1 MGRLVA
7 DGTSRSHAIPAPES
21 TGTVDVAGGRIWYR
35 SNGDRHKDKT
45 AVIAVHGGPGVPH
58 DYLLPLTALSWE
70 RRVILYDQLDVGK
83 SDKPGDPKNW
93 TVERFVSE
101 IDALRKTL
109 GLETIHLFGNS
120 WGGTIAAEYA
130 IGRPQGLSSLTLS
143 GPLLSTSRW
152 IADNDDYIRALSH
165 EAQEALARSGGR
177 GADHDPKVAM
187 AVAEYNRRHLC
198 RIDPWPDF
206 LENAMNGTNTTVYN
220 TMWGPTEFI
229 CTGTLQRYDC
239 TSRLSH
245 IQAPTLV
252 ICGQYDESA
261 PSSCHE
267 FSKLIPGA
275 QLGVIPNASHLP
287 FIERPDPF
295 MVILRTFLKECE

>member
-1 MGRLVA
+1 VA
-7 DGTSRSHAIPAPES
+7 EGTSRTHAIPAPES

-35 SNGDRHKDKT
+35 SNGDRHTDKPPL
-45 AVIAVHGGPGVPH
+45 VCVHGGPGVPH
-58 DYLLPLTALSWE
+58 NYLLPLTALSGE

-93 TVERFVSE
+93 TVARFVAE
-101 IDALRKTL
+101 IDALRKAL
-109 GLETIHLFGNS
+109 NLEEVHLFGNS

-130 IGRPQGLSSLTLS
+130 ISRPQGLKSLTLS
-143 GPLLSTSRW
+143 GPLLSTARW
-152 IADNDDYIRALSH
+152 IADNDDYIRALSP
-165 EAQEALARSGGR
+165 EAQDALALSGGR

-198 RIDPWPDF
+198 RADPWPDF
-206 LENAMNGTNTTVYN
+206 LEAALNGTNTTVYN

-239 TSRLSH
+239 TGRLSH
-245 IQAPTLV
+245 IEAPTLI

-261 PSSCHE
+261 PPSCHA
-267 FSKLIPGA
+267 FSKMIPGA
-275 QLGVIPNASHLP
+275 QLAVIPNASHLP
-287 FIERPDPF
+287 FIERSDSF
-295 MVILRTFLKECE
+295 LVVLRTFLVESE

>member
-1 MGRLVA
+1 M
-7 DGTSRSHAIPAPES
+7 DGLSKTHAIPAPES
-21 TGTVDVAGGRIWYR
+21 SGFVEVEGGRIWYR
-35 SNGDRHKDKT
+35 SNGDRHSDRP

-58 DYLLPLTALSWE
+58 EYLLPLTALSWE
-70 RRVILYDQLDVGK
+70 RRVILYDQLDVGR
-83 SDKPGDPKNW
+83 SEKPGDPKNW
-93 TVERFVSE
+93 TVARFVTE
-101 IDALRKTL
+101 IEALRKTL
-109 GLETIHLFGNS
+109 GLNEIHLFGNS

-130 IGRPQGLSSLTLS
+130 IGRPQGLKSLTLS

-152 IADNDDYIRALSH
+152 IADNDDYIRALSQ
-165 EAQEALARSGGR
+165 EAQDALMRSGGR

-198 RIDPWPDF
+198 RADPWPDF
-206 LENAMNGTNTTVYN
+206 LEQAMNGTNTTVYN

>member
-1 MGRLVA
+1 VDRLSKA
-7 DGTSRSHAIPAPES
+7 HSIPAPES
-21 TGTVDVAGGRIWYR
+21 SGFVEVEGGRIWYR
-35 SNGDRHKDKT
+35 SNGDRHRDLPPL
-45 AVIAVHGGPGVPH
+45 VGIHGGPGVPH
-58 DYLLPLTALSWE
+58 EYLLPLTALSGE

-83 SDKPGDPKNW
+83 SDRPGDPKNW
-93 TVERFVSE
+93 TVPRFVGE
-101 IDALRKTL
+101 IDALRKAL
-109 GLETIHLFGNS
+109 KLEQMHLFGNS

-152 IADNDDYIRALSH
+152 IADNDDYIRALPQA
-165 EAQEALARSGGR
+165 AQDALARSGGK
-177 GADHDPKVAM
+177 GAEHDPQVAM
-187 AVAEYNRRHLC
+187 ALAEYNRRHLC

-206 LENAMNGTNTTVYN
+206 LESAMNGTNTTVYN

-229 CTGTLQRYDC
+229 CTGSLQRYDC

-252 ICGQYDESA
+252 ICGQHDESA
-261 PSSCHE
+261 PSSGLE
-267 FSKLIPGA
+267 FSKLIPGG

>member
-1 MGRLVA
+1 MDRLSKA
-7 DGTSRSHAIPAPES
+7 HAIPAPES
-21 TGTVDVAGGRIWYR
+21 TGFIEVEGGRIWYR
-35 SNGDRHKDKT
+35 SNGDRHT
-45 AVIAVHGGPGVPH
+45 GRPALVGVHGGPGVPH
-58 DYLLPLTALSWE
+58 EYLLPLTALSGE
-70 RRVILYDQLDVGK
+70 RRVVLYDQLDVGK

-93 TVERFVSE
+93 TVPRFVTE
-101 IDALRKTL
+101 IEALRKVL
-109 GLETIHLFGNS
+109 KLERIHLFGNS

-152 IADNDDYIRALSH
+152 VADNDDYIRALSQQ
-165 EAQEALARSGGR
+165 AQDALARSGGR
-177 GADHDPKVAM
+177 GAEHDPKVAM

-206 LENAMNGTNTTVYN
+206 LEAAMNGTNATVYN

-239 TSRLSH
+239 TGRLSH

-261 PSSCHE
+261 PSSCHA
-267 FSKLIPGA
+267 FSKMIPGA

-287 FIERPDPF
+287 FIERPDAF
-295 MVILRTFLKECE
+295 LVILRTFLKESE

>member
-1 MGRLVA
+1 LGK
-7 DGTSRSHAIPAPES
+7 THAIPAPES
-21 TGTVDVAGGRIWYR
+21 SGFVEVEGGRIWYR
-35 SNGDRHKDKT
+35 SNGDRHTDRP
-45 AVIAVHGGPGVPH
+45 VLVGVHGGPGVPH
-58 DYLLPLTALSWE
+58 DYLLPLTALSGE

-83 SDKPGDPKNW
+83 SDKPGDPKHW
-93 TVERFVSE
+93 TVPRFVTE
-101 IDALRKTL
+101 IDALRRVL
-109 GLETIHLFGNS
+109 GLEQIHLFGNS

-177 GADHDPKVAM
+177 GADHDPQVAM

-245 IQAPTLV
+245 IPAPTLV